1 VPEETTP
8 ESSDGTL
15 ESRDALSSPTPA
27 TPTYSSRREMR
38 AALEAE
44 SRRPA
49 QRSNDKAAKA
59 AAAKVDSVVPAQPAN
74 IVPAIVVPAAAANV
88 VPAKLTAATAA
99 KATRG
104 TPTVKPVIA
113 RTAKPTRV
121 ERSAARRLTAPE
133 RTPAVFVAPSQKKK
147 QKPAVVLLTLLIV
160 PGFLASATLPAFAF
174 APAGSEHQAEIEETA
189 NAIDAAALP
198 EQEVAVGATVTG
210 ASVTRDA
217 ITATSEAELA
227 EKKAQEL
234 AAAALAAYQAAGTSQ
249 GTVSGTV
256 SGVRAAG
263 DDYPWPAA
271 SDTLSPLNYYYRQCV
286 DFVAWRLNRDAGSY
300 SAPFKYVWSNMTPS
314 GGNASAWKS
323 AWERNGWTTSDT
335 PVIGSVAWFNGNHV
349 AYVKEIVGSN
359 VVIEEYNGMAK
370 RAYAIRTIPITSVAK
385 YLYPP
390 PR

>member
-1 VPEETTP
+1 MTPVPEEKTP

-27 TPTYSSRREMR
+27 TPIYSSRREMR
-38 AALEAE
+38 AAEEAE
-44 SRRPA
+44 SRR
-49 QRSNDKAAKA
+49 SAAKSTNKVDKVDKV
-59 AAAKVDSVVPAQPAN
+59 AKVD
-74 IVPAIVVPAAAANV
+74 IV
-88 VPAKLTAATAA
+88 TATSTTSSSA
-99 KATRG
+99 
-104 TPTVKPVIA
+104 PSVKPVIA

-133 RTPAVFVAPSQKKK
+133 RTPTVFVAPAQKKK

-174 APAGSEHQAEIEETA
+174 APAGSEHQAEIEQTA

-234 AAAALAAYQAAGTSQ
+234 AAAALAAYQAAGTSR

-300 SAPFKYVWSNMTPS
+300 SAPFKYVWSNLTPS

>member
-1 VPEETTP
+1 MTPVPEEKTP

-15 ESRDALSSPTPA
+15 ESRDALSSSTPA
-27 TPTYSSRREMR
+27 TPVYSSRREMR

-44 SRRPA
+44 SRKSTARSTSNVSAAGSIPQAPA
-49 QRSNDKAAKA
+49 A
-59 AAAKVDSVVPAQPAN
+59 VVPD
-74 IVPAIVVPAAAANV
+74 
-88 VPAKLTAATAA
+88 
-99 KATRG
+99 
-104 TPTVKPVIA
+104 KPVVVS
-113 RTAKPTRV
+113 RTAKPTRE
-121 ERSAARRLTAPE
+121 ERHAARRLTAPE
-133 RTPAVFVAPSQKKK
+133 RTPAVFVAPANKKK
-147 QKPAVVLLTLLIV
+147 QKPAVVLMTLLIV

-174 APAGSEHQAEIEETA
+174 APAGSEHQAEIEQA
-189 NAIDAAALP
+189 AIAIDAAALP
-198 EQEVAVGATVTG
+198 EQEVSVGATVTG
-210 ASVTRDA
+210 AAVTRDA
-217 ITATSEAELA
+217 ITATSESELA

-234 AAAALAAYQAAGTSQ
+234 AAAALAAYQAAGTSRN
-249 GTVSGTV
+249 TVSGTV
-256 SGVRAAG
+256 TGVRAAG
-263 DDYPWPAA
+263 DDYPWPGA

-286 DFVAWRLNRDAGSY
+286 DFVAWRLNRDAGSF
-300 SAPFKYVWSNMTPS
+300 SAPFKYVWSNLTPS

-323 AWERNGWTTSDT
+323 AWERNGWTTSNT